1 MKKEKHLEINENNYK
16 GYVELYK
23 TKLITPDRE
32 KKEKLKSTLIGLGFM
47 FVIPFISISFFKSIN
62 FNCSAELGLSLLLS
76 MFAADIGY
84 IFLSIK
90 SSEKKTKLQIKEK
103 YPYID
108 LSLDMMEVEKALKEA
123 KILVYDE
130 NHVLLDVKSYE
141 QRLKIEKGIRENL
154 EKQDNKENKKLDE
167 LIKDSEQKVKE
178 NTDSME
184 EYKANIK
191 QEKIRLET
199 LKRIKQERE
208 NQVFYEKTNNIE
220 MSSQEK
226 GLVLRKQ
233 KED

>member
-16 GYVELYK
+16 GYAELYAA
-23 TKLITPDRE
+23 
-32 KKEKLKSTLIGLGFM
+32 KEKEKGWNDAADKIATFSQYLFYLVAGLGSIAIVSTTLDLILGVVYLFSM
-47 FVIPFISISFFKSIN
+47 SAVETVFI
-62 FNCSAELGLSLLLS
+62 
-76 MFAADIGY
+76 
-84 IFLSIK
+84 IFLHNNCVR
-90 SSEKKTKLQIKEK
+90 KTKLQIKEK

-141 QRLKIEKGIRENL
+141 QRLKFEKEIKKEL
-154 EKQDNKENKKLDE
+154 EKQDNNENLDE
-167 LIKDSEQKVKE
+167 LIKDGEQKIKE

-184 EYKANIK
+184 EYKDNII
-191 QEKIRLET
+191 QEKIRLEA

-220 MSSQEK
+220 MPSQEK
-226 GLVLRKQ
+226 GVVLRKQ

>member
-32 KKEKLKSTLIGLGFM
+32 KKENLKSTLIGLGFM

-84 IFLSIK
+84 IFLSIN

-141 QRLKIEKGIRENL
+141 QRLESEKEIREGL
-154 EKQDNKENKKLDE
+154 EKKDNNENLDE
-167 LIKDSEQKVKE
+167 LIKDSEQKIKD
-178 NTDSME
+178 NTYSME

-191 QEKIRLET
+191 QEKIRLEA

-208 NQVFYEKTNNIE
+208 NQAFSEEKNNIE
-220 MSSQEK
+220 IPSQEK

>member
-23 TKLITPDRE
+23 TKLITLDRE
-32 KKEKLKSTLIGLGFM
+32 KKEKLKSTLIGLGVM

-84 IFLSIK
+84 IFSSIK

-108 LSLDMMEVEKALKEA
+108 LSLDMLEVEKALKEA

-141 QRLKIEKGIRENL
+141 QRLESEKEIREGL
-154 EKQDNKENKKLDE
+154 EKQDNNENLDE
-167 LIKDSEQKVKE
+167 LIKDSEQKIKD

-184 EYKANIK
+184 EYKDNIK
-191 QEKIRLET
+191 QEKIRLEA
-199 LKRIKQERE
+199 LKRIREERE

-220 MSSQEK
+220 MPSQEK

>member
-32 KKEKLKSTLIGLGFM
+32 KKEKLKSTLIGLGVM

-84 IFLSIK
+84 IFSPIK

-108 LSLDMMEVEKALKEA
+108 LSLDMLEVEKALKEA

-141 QRLKIEKGIRENL
+141 QRLKFEKEIKKEL
-154 EKQDNKENKKLDE
+154 EKQDNNENLDE
-167 LIKDSEQKVKE
+167 LIKDSEQKIKD

-184 EYKANIK
+184 EYKDNIK
-191 QEKIRLET
+191 QEKIRLEA
-199 LKRIKQERE
+199 LKRIREERE

-220 MSSQEK
+220 MPSQEK

>member
-23 TKLITPDRE
+23 KNWMTVDEIKKMFKKILIGGGICLVISVITILATSS
-32 KKEKLKSTLIGLGFM
+32 KEITTLILCSEIVAYSVYFFGFY
-47 FVIPFISISFFKSIN
+47 KKDN
-62 FNCSAELGLSLLLS
+62 
-76 MFAADIGY
+76 
-84 IFLSIK
+84 
-90 SSEKKTKLQIKEK
+90 EKIKLQIKEK

-108 LSLDMMEVEKALKEA
+108 LSLDMNEVEKALKEA
-123 KILVYDE
+123 KVLVYEE

-141 QRLKIEKGIRENL
+141 QRLKIEKGIRESL
-154 EKQDNKENKKLDE
+154 EKQDNKEIKKLDE

-208 NQVFYEKTNNIE
+208 NQAFSEEKNNIE
-220 MSSQEK
+220 IPSQEK

>member
-23 TKLITPDRE
+23 TKFITPDRE
-32 KKEKLKSTLIGLGFM
+32 KKENLKSTLIGLGFM

-84 IFLSIK
+84 IFLSIE

-141 QRLKIEKGIRENL
+141 QRLESEKEIREGL
-154 EKQDNKENKKLDE
+154 EKKDNNENLDE
-167 LIKDSEQKVKE
+167 LIKDSEQKIKD
-178 NTDSME
+178 NTYSME

-191 QEKIRLET
+191 QEKIRLEA

-208 NQVFYEKTNNIE
+208 NQAFSEEKNNIE
-220 MSSQEK
+220 IPSQEK

>member
-23 TKLITPDRE
+23 TKLITLDRE
-32 KKEKLKSTLIGLGFM
+32 KKEKLKSTLIGLGVM

-84 IFLSIK
+84 IFSSIK

-108 LSLDMMEVEKALKEA
+108 LSLDMLEVEKALKEA

-141 QRLKIEKGIRENL
+141 QRLESEKEIREGL
-154 EKQDNKENKKLDE
+154 EKKDNNENLDE
-167 LIKDSEQKVKE
+167 LIKDSEQKIKD

-184 EYKANIK
+184 EYKDNIK
-191 QEKIRLET
+191 QEKIRLEA

-208 NQVFYEKTNNIE
+208 NQVFSEEKNNIE
-220 MSSQEK
+220 MPSQEK

>member
-32 KKEKLKSTLIGLGFM
+32 KKEKLKSTLIGLGVM

-84 IFLSIK
+84 IFSSIK

-108 LSLDMMEVEKALKEA
+108 LSLDMLEVEKALKEA

-141 QRLKIEKGIRENL
+141 QRLKFEKEIKKEL
-154 EKQDNKENKKLDE
+154 EKQDNNENLDE

-184 EYKANIK
+184 EYKDNIK
-191 QEKIRLET
+191 QEKIRLEA
-199 LKRIKQERE
+199 LKRIREERE

-220 MSSQEK
+220 MPSQEK

>member
-32 KKEKLKSTLIGLGFM
+32 KKEKLKSTLIGLGVM

-84 IFLSIK
+84 IFSSIK

-108 LSLDMMEVEKALKEA
+108 LSLDMLEVEKALKEA

-141 QRLKIEKGIRENL
+141 QRLKFEKEIKKEL
-154 EKQDNKENKKLDE
+154 EKQDNNENLDE
-167 LIKDSEQKVKE
+167 LIKDSEQKIKD

-184 EYKANIK
+184 EYKDNIK
-191 QEKIRLET
+191 QEKIRLEA
-199 LKRIKQERE
+199 LKRIREERE
-208 NQVFYEKTNNIE
+208 NQVFYEKLWIISE
-220 MSSQEK
+220 
-226 GLVLRKQ
+226 VI
-233 KED
+233 

>member
-32 KKEKLKSTLIGLGFM
+32 KKEKLKSTLIGLGVM

-84 IFLSIK
+84 IFSSIK

-108 LSLDMMEVEKALKEA
+108 LSLDMLEVEKALKEA

-141 QRLKIEKGIRENL
+141 QRLKFEKEIKKEL
-154 EKQDNKENKKLDE
+154 EKQDNNENLDE
-167 LIKDSEQKVKE
+167 LIKYSEQKIKE
-178 NTDSME
+178 NTKSME
-184 EYKANIK
+184 EYKDNIK
-191 QEKIRLET
+191 QEKIRLEA
-199 LKRIKQERE
+199 LKRIREERE

-220 MSSQEK
+220 MPSQEK

>member
-32 KKEKLKSTLIGLGFM
+32 KKETLKSTLIGLGFM

-103 YPYID
+103 YPYVD
-108 LSLDMMEVEKALKEA
+108 LSLDMNEVEKALKEA
-123 KILVYDE
+123 KVLVYEE

-141 QRLKIEKGIRENL
+141 QRLESEKEIREGL
-154 EKQDNKENKKLDE
+154 EKKDNNENLDE
-167 LIKDSEQKVKE
+167 LIKDSEQKIKD
-178 NTDSME
+178 NTYSME

-191 QEKIRLET
+191 QEKIRLEA

-208 NQVFYEKTNNIE
+208 NQAFSEEKNNIE
-220 MSSQEK
+220 IPSQEK

>member
-32 KKEKLKSTLIGLGFM
+32 KKETLKSTLIGLGFM

-84 IFLSIK
+84 IFLSIE

-141 QRLKIEKGIRENL
+141 QRLESEKEIREGL
-154 EKQDNKENKKLDE
+154 EKKDNNENLDE
-167 LIKDSEQKVKE
+167 LIKDSEQKIKD
-178 NTDSME
+178 NTYSME

-191 QEKIRLET
+191 QEKIRLEA

-208 NQVFYEKTNNIE
+208 NQAFSEEKNNIE
-220 MSSQEK
+220 IPSQEK

>member
-1 MKKEKHLEINENNYK
+1 MKKEKHLEINENNYR

-141 QRLKIEKGIRENL
+141 QRLESEKEIREGL
-154 EKQDNKENKKLDE
+154 EKKDNNENLDE
-167 LIKDSEQKVKE
+167 LIKDSEQKIKD
-178 NTDSME
+178 NTYSME

-191 QEKIRLET
+191 QEKIRLEA

-208 NQVFYEKTNNIE
+208 NQAFSEEKNNIE
-220 MSSQEK
+220 IPSQEK

>member
-32 KKEKLKSTLIGLGFM
+32 KKEKLKSTLIGLGVM

-84 IFLSIK
+84 IFSSIK

-141 QRLKIEKGIRENL
+141 QRLESEKEIREGL
-154 EKQDNKENKKLDE
+154 EKQDNNENLDE
-167 LIKDSEQKVKE
+167 LIKDSEQKIKD

-184 EYKANIK
+184 EYKDNIK
-191 QEKIRLET
+191 QEKIRLEA
-199 LKRIKQERE
+199 LKRIREERE

-226 GLVLRKQ
+226 GVVLRKQ

>member
-32 KKEKLKSTLIGLGFM
+32 KKETLKSTLIGLGFM

-108 LSLDMMEVEKALKEA
+108 LSLDMMEVEKALKES

-141 QRLKIEKGIRENL
+141 QRLESEKEIREGL
-154 EKQDNKENKKLDE
+154 EKKDNNENLDE
-167 LIKDSEQKVKE
+167 LIKDSEQKIKD
-178 NTDSME
+178 NTYSME

-191 QEKIRLET
+191 QEKIRLEA

-208 NQVFYEKTNNIE
+208 NQAFSEEKNNIE
-220 MSSQEK
+220 IPSQEK

>member
-103 YPYID
+103 YTYID

-141 QRLKIEKGIRENL
+141 QRLESEKEIREGL
-154 EKQDNKENKKLDE
+154 EKKDNNENLDE
-167 LIKDSEQKVKE
+167 LIKDSEQKIKD
-178 NTDSME
+178 NTYSME

-191 QEKIRLET
+191 QEKIRLEA

-208 NQVFYEKTNNIE
+208 NQAFSEEKNNIE
-220 MSSQEK
+220 IPSQEK

>member
-62 FNCSAELGLSLLLS
+62 FNCSAVLGLSLLLS

-141 QRLKIEKGIRENL
+141 QRLESEKEIREGL
-154 EKQDNKENKKLDE
+154 EKKDNNENLDE
-167 LIKDSEQKVKE
+167 IIKDSEQKIKD
-178 NTDSME
+178 NTYSME

-191 QEKIRLET
+191 QEKIRLEA

-208 NQVFYEKTNNIE
+208 NQAFSEEKNNIE
-220 MSSQEK
+220 IPSQEK